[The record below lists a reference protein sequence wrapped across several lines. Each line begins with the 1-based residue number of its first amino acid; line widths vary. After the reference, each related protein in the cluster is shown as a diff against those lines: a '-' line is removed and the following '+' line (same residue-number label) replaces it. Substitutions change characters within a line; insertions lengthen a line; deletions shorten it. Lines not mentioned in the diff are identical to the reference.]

1 MEPKPSRLP
10 RRITVQPSPSPPISA
25 RLLRT
30 GRLSGHNETYRIR
43 DGSLRPDSDFQ
54 ASNRTSGRNWT
65 FRERD
70 SLEPSWKTPSP
81 TYQRCSGTYDL
92 PKSGSYLA
100 NRSRIS
106 TASVSSQPS
115 WNDLSERS
123 PSTYTGLHSQQQ
135 DWDSKRPKLSYSG
148 RTPLSTVRSTSSS
161 YSSSPDPSSR
171 YGRFPRT
178 TSVMLHS
185 DFTSE
190 RERDRRTD
198 TSASGLMDYGPRNSD
213 STPSSLQERVSSYA
227 QGARPKEN
235 SLSTVRLNTSS
246 INRQLPS
253 QSSLL
258 LKDSSRSSK
267 PVTSRDLRS
276 SQRDSSLDFRHTS
289 SRNEGTSRT
298 PSGRVSPAP
307 PRSSS
312 EQSTDGEGRRTTRHL
327 LSRLASSMSS
337 TFFSRRS
344 SQDSL
349 SGRSAETQEA
359 QTGLQNSSPQPVAT
373 TPANTDTSET
383 RPSGQSQ
390 GFAFLR
396 RPRWGFSSV
405 SPNQLSASESELYR
419 SEDSES
425 RTSGSWL
432 PSSLRNRCTPLFSR
446 RRREGREEP
455 LRASSTSDSSRR
467 HNLFRRVS
475 QEDSSLD
482 DVHPI
487 QGAGVASGNSS
498 PRSSNSLRGSAQA
511 ASLAESLFSRRS
523 SGISGMLPNSFLHFS
538 VPAALGNSL
547 SDNVMITVDIV
558 PSGRTSD
565 AQESEKSENSRDPEK
580 LKKIKESLLLE
591 DSEEEDGDLC
601 RICQTGVTTPT
612 NPFIEPC
619 KCSGS
624 LQYVHQ
630 DCMKKWLH
638 AKINSGS
645 SLETI
650 TTCELCKEKLDLNL
664 EDFDIQELY
673 RAHANE
679 RAEYEFISSGLYLVV
694 LLHLCEQRFSDMLGA
709 ANEANTRFINLAR
722 TLQAHMEDLE
732 TSEDDDDDDDDD
744 SEDERV

>member
-10 RRITVQPSPSPPISA
+10 RRITVQPSPSSPISA
-25 RLLRT
+25 RMLRT
-30 GRLSGHNETYRIR
+30 GRLVGHNDTYRVR
-43 DGSLRPDSDFQ
+43 DSSLRHDSDFQ
-54 ASNRTSGRNWT
+54 DPSPLRTSSRDWT

-70 SLEPSWKTPSP
+70 SLEHSWKTPSP

-92 PKSGSYLA
+92 PISGSYLA

-106 TASVSSQPS
+106 TASTSSQPS
-115 WNDLSERS
+115 WYDPLERS
-123 PSTYTGLHSQQQ
+123 QSTYSGLHSQQQ

-148 RTPLSTVRSTSSS
+148 RTPLSGVRSTSSS
-161 YSSSPDPSSR
+161 YTSSPDTSSR

-178 TSVMLHS
+178 SSSVMFHS
-185 DFTSE
+185 DLTSE
-190 RERDRRTD
+190 RERRTD
-198 TSASGLMDYGPRNSD
+198 TSSSGLLDYGHRNSD
-213 STPSSLQERVSSYA
+213 STPSYLQDRVSSYA
-227 QGARPKEN
+227 QGARPKES
-235 SLSTVRLNTSS
+235 SLSTVRLNTS

-253 QSSLL
+253 QSSSLL
-258 LKDSSRSSK
+258 GDSSRSSRSL
-267 PVTSRDLRS
+267 TSRDVRS
-276 SQRDSSLDFRHTS
+276 PQRDASLDYRHTS
-289 SRNEGTSRT
+289 SRNEGRT

-307 PRSSS
+307 QRSTS
-312 EQSTDGEGRRTTRHL
+312 EQNTDSEGRRTTRHL
-327 LSRLASSMSS
+327 LSRLASSMSN

-349 SGRSAETQEA
+349 SGRATEAEEA
-359 QTGLQNSSPQPVAT
+359 HSSLHNASPQPVAT
-373 TPANTDTSET
+373 TPANTETPET
-383 RPSGQSQ
+383 RPSEQSQ

-396 RPRWGFSSV
+396 RRRWGLSSV
-405 SPNQLSASESELYR
+405 SPNQSSDSDAESLR
-419 SEDSES
+419 SEDSET

-446 RRREGREEP
+446 RRREGRDETF
-455 LRASSTSDSSRR
+455 RASSTSDSSRASS
-467 HNLFRRVS
+467 LFRRAS

-482 DVHPI
+482 DVRPV
-487 QGAGVASGNSS
+487 QGAGATADSPSPLSS
-498 PRSSNSLRGSAQA
+498 DSLGGSAQA
-511 ASLAESLFSRRS
+511 ASLAESLFSRRN

-538 VPAALGNSL
+538 VPAALGSSL

-565 AQESEKSENSRDPEK
+565 GQESEKSNSRDPEK
-580 LKKIKESLLLE
+580 LKKIQESLLLE
-591 DSEEEDGDLC
+591 DSEEEEGDLC
-601 RICQTGVTTPT
+601 RICQTGITTPT

-709 ANEANTRFINLAR
+709 ANEANTRVRFINLAR

-732 TSEDDDDDDDDD
+732 TSEDD

>member
-10 RRITVQPSPSPPISA
+10 RRITVQPSPSSPISA
-25 RLLRT
+25 RMLRT
-30 GRLSGHNETYRIR
+30 GRLGGHNETYRVR
-43 DGSLRPDSDFQ
+43 DSSLRHDSDFQ
-54 ASNRTSGRNWT
+54 DSYPLRTSSRDWT
-65 FRERD
+65 IRERD
-70 SLEPSWKTPSP
+70 SLEHSWKTPSP

-92 PKSGSYLA
+92 PLSGSYLA

-106 TASVSSQPS
+106 TASTSQPT
-115 WNDLSERS
+115 WYDPLERS
-123 PSTYTGLHSQQQ
+123 QSTYSGLHSQQQ
-135 DWDSKRPKLSYSG
+135 DWDSKRPKLSCSG
-148 RTPLSTVRSTSSS
+148 RTPLSSVRSTSSS
-161 YSSSPDPSSR
+161 YTSVPDTSSR

-178 TSVMLHS
+178 PSVMFNS
-185 DFTSE
+185 DLASE
-190 RERDRRTD
+190 RERERTD
-198 TSASGLMDYGPRNSD
+198 TSSNGLMDYGHRNSD
-213 STPSSLQERVSSYA
+213 STPSYLQDRVSSYA
-227 QGARPKEN
+227 QGARPKE
-235 SLSTVRLNTSS
+235 SSVSTVRLNTS

-253 QSSLL
+253 PSSSLL
-258 LKDSSRSSK
+258 NRDSSRSSRS
-267 PVTSRDLRS
+267 VTSRDLRS
-276 SQRDSSLDFRHTS
+276 PQRDGSLDFRHTS
-289 SRNEGTSRT
+289 SRNEGTART
-298 PSGRVSPAP
+298 TSGRVSPAP
-307 PRSSS
+307 QRSSS
-312 EQSTDGEGRRTTRHL
+312 EQNTDTEGRRTTRHL

-349 SGRSAETQEA
+349 SGRSTEAEDA
-359 QTGLQNSSPQPVAT
+359 HSSLHNSSPQPVAT
-373 TPANTDTSET
+373 PANTDTPET
-383 RPSGQSQ
+383 RPSEQSQ

-396 RPRWGFSSV
+396 RRRWGLSSV
-405 SPNQLSASESELYR
+405 SPNQSSDSDAESYR
-419 SEDSES
+419 SEDSET

-446 RRREGREEP
+446 RRREGRDETF
-455 LRASSTSDSSRR
+455 RASSTSDSSRM
-467 HNLFRRVS
+467 HNLFRRAS
-475 QEDSSLD
+475 QEDSTLD
-482 DVHPI
+482 EVHPVARS
-487 QGAGVASGNSS
+487 GAIVDHTSLLSS
-498 PRSSNSLRGSAQA
+498 DSRSGSAQA
-511 ASLAESLFSRRS
+511 ASLAESLFSRRN

-547 SDNVMITVDIV
+547 SDNVMITVDII

-565 AQESEKSENSRDPEK
+565 GQESEKSENSRDPEK
-580 LKKIKESLLLE
+580 LKKIQESLLLE
-591 DSEEEDGDLC
+591 DSEEEEGDLC
-601 RICQTGVTTPT
+601 RICQTGITTPT

-638 AKINSGS
+638 SKINSGS
-645 SLETI
+645 SLEAI
-650 TTCELCKEKLDLNL
+650 TTCELCKEKLNLNL

-732 TSEDDDDDDDDD
+732 TSEDD

>member
-10 RRITVQPSPSPPISA
+10 RRITVQPSPSSPISA
-25 RLLRT
+25 RMLRT
-30 GRLSGHNETYRIR
+30 GRLVGHNDTYRVR
-43 DGSLRPDSDFQ
+43 DSSLRHDSDFQ
-54 ASNRTSGRNWT
+54 DSSPLRTSSRDWT

-70 SLEPSWKTPSP
+70 SLEHSWKTPSP

-92 PKSGSYLA
+92 PISGSYLA

-106 TASVSSQPS
+106 TASTSSQPS
-115 WNDLSERS
+115 WYDPLERS
-123 PSTYTGLHSQQQ
+123 QSTYSGLHSQQQ

-148 RTPLSTVRSTSSS
+148 RTPLSGVRSTSSS
-161 YSSSPDPSSR
+161 YTSSPDTSSR

-178 TSVMLHS
+178 SSSVMFHS
-185 DFTSE
+185 DLTSE
-190 RERDRRTD
+190 RERRTD
-198 TSASGLMDYGPRNSD
+198 TSSSGLLDYGHRNSD
-213 STPSSLQERVSSYA
+213 STPSYLQDRVSSYA
-227 QGARPKEN
+227 QGARPKES
-235 SLSTVRLNTSS
+235 SLSTVRLNTS

-253 QSSLL
+253 QSSSLL
-258 LKDSSRSSK
+258 GDSSRSSRSLA
-267 PVTSRDLRS
+267 SRDVRS
-276 SQRDSSLDFRHTS
+276 PQRDASLDYRHTS
-289 SRNEGTSRT
+289 SRNEGRT

-307 PRSSS
+307 QRSTS
-312 EQSTDGEGRRTTRHL
+312 EQNTDSEGRRTTRHL
-327 LSRLASSMSS
+327 LSRLASSMSN

-349 SGRSAETQEA
+349 SGRATETEEA
-359 QTGLQNSSPQPVAT
+359 HSSLHNASPQPVAT
-373 TPANTDTSET
+373 TPANTETPET
-383 RPSGQSQ
+383 RPSEQSQ

-396 RPRWGFSSV
+396 RRRWGLSSV
-405 SPNQLSASESELYR
+405 SPNQSSDSDAESLR
-419 SEDSES
+419 SEDSET

-446 RRREGREEP
+446 RRREGRDETF
-455 LRASSTSDSSRR
+455 RASSTSDSSRASS
-467 HNLFRRVS
+467 LFRRAS

-482 DVHPI
+482 DVRPV
-487 QGAGVASGNSS
+487 QGAGATADSPSPLSS
-498 PRSSNSLRGSAQA
+498 DSLGGSAQA
-511 ASLAESLFSRRS
+511 ASLAESLFSRRN

-538 VPAALGNSL
+538 VPAALGSSL

-565 AQESEKSENSRDPEK
+565 GQESEKSNSRDPEK
-580 LKKIKESLLLE
+580 LKKIQESLLLE
-591 DSEEEDGDLC
+591 DSEEEEGDLC
-601 RICQTGVTTPT
+601 RICQTGITTPT

-709 ANEANTRFINLAR
+709 ANEANTRVRFINLAR

-732 TSEDDDDDDDDD
+732 TSEDD

>member
-10 RRITVQPSPSPPISA
+10 RRITVQPSPSSPISA
-25 RLLRT
+25 RMLRT
-30 GRLSGHNETYRIR
+30 GRLVGHNDTYRVR
-43 DGSLRPDSDFQ
+43 DSSLRHDSDFQ
-54 ASNRTSGRNWT
+54 DSSPLRTSSRDWT

-70 SLEPSWKTPSP
+70 SLEHSWKTPSP

-92 PKSGSYLA
+92 PISGSYLA

-106 TASVSSQPS
+106 TASTSSQPS
-115 WNDLSERS
+115 WYDPLERS
-123 PSTYTGLHSQQQ
+123 QSTYSGLHSQQQ

-148 RTPLSTVRSTSSS
+148 RTPLSGVRSTSSS
-161 YSSSPDPSSR
+161 YTSSPDTSSR

-178 TSVMLHS
+178 SSSVMFHS
-185 DFTSE
+185 DLTSE
-190 RERDRRTD
+190 RERRTD
-198 TSASGLMDYGPRNSD
+198 TSSSGLLDYGHRNSD
-213 STPSSLQERVSSYA
+213 STPSYLQDRVSSYA
-227 QGARPKEN
+227 QGARPKES
-235 SLSTVRLNTSS
+235 SLSTVRLNTS

-253 QSSLL
+253 QSSSLL
-258 LKDSSRSSK
+258 GDSSRSSRSL
-267 PVTSRDLRS
+267 TSRDVRS
-276 SQRDSSLDFRHTS
+276 PQRDASLDYRHTS
-289 SRNEGTSRT
+289 SRNEGRT

-307 PRSSS
+307 QRSTS
-312 EQSTDGEGRRTTRHL
+312 EQNTDSEGRRTTRHL
-327 LSRLASSMSS
+327 LSRLASSMSN

-349 SGRSAETQEA
+349 SGRATEAEEA
-359 QTGLQNSSPQPVAT
+359 HSSLHNASPQPVAT
-373 TPANTDTSET
+373 TPANTETPET
-383 RPSGQSQ
+383 RPSEQSQ

-396 RPRWGFSSV
+396 RRRWGLSSV
-405 SPNQLSASESELYR
+405 SPNQSSDSDAESLR
-419 SEDSES
+419 SEDSET

-446 RRREGREEP
+446 RRREGRDETF
-455 LRASSTSDSSRR
+455 RASSTSDSSRASS
-467 HNLFRRVS
+467 LFRRAS

-482 DVHPI
+482 DVRPVR
-487 QGAGVASGNSS
+487 GAGATADSPSPLSS
-498 PRSSNSLRGSAQA
+498 DSLGGSAQA
-511 ASLAESLFSRRS
+511 ASLAESLFSRRN

-538 VPAALGNSL
+538 VPAALGSSL

-565 AQESEKSENSRDPEK
+565 GQESEKSNSRDPEK
-580 LKKIKESLLLE
+580 LKKIQESLLLE
-591 DSEEEDGDLC
+591 DSEEEEGDLC
-601 RICQTGVTTPT
+601 RICQTGITTPT

-709 ANEANTRFINLAR
+709 ANEANTRVRFINLAR

-732 TSEDDDDDDDDD
+732 TSEDD

>member
-10 RRITVQPSPSPPISA
+10 RRITVQPSPSSPISA
-25 RLLRT
+25 RMLRT
-30 GRLSGHNETYRIR
+30 SRLGGHSETYRVR
-43 DGSLRPDSDFQ
+43 DSSLRHDSDFQ
-54 ASNRTSGRNWT
+54 DSSTLRTSSRDWSI
-65 FRERD
+65 RERD
-70 SLEPSWKTPSP
+70 SLEPSWKNPSP
-81 TYQRCSGTYDL
+81 SYQRCSGTYDL
-92 PKSGSYLA
+92 PISSSYLA

-106 TASVSSQPS
+106 TATTSSQPS
-115 WNDLSERS
+115 WYDPLERS
-123 PSTYTGLHSQQQ
+123 QSTYSGLHSQQQ

-148 RTPLSTVRSTSSS
+148 RTPLSAVRSTSSS
-161 YSSSPDPSSR
+161 YTSSTDTPSR

-178 TSVMLHS
+178 SSLMLNS
-185 DFTSE
+185 DLTSE
-190 RERDRRTD
+190 RERRTD
-198 TSASGLMDYGPRNSD
+198 TSSHGLMDYVHRNSD
-213 STPSSLQERVSSYA
+213 STPSYLQDRVSSYA
-227 QGARPKEN
+227 QGARPKES
-235 SLSTVRLNTSS
+235 SLSTVRLNTPIS
-246 INRQLPS
+246 RQLPS
-253 QSSLL
+253 QSSSLL
-258 LKDSSRSSK
+258 RDSSRTSRT
-267 PVTSRDLRS
+267 VTSRDLRS
-276 SQRDSSLDFRHTS
+276 PQRDSLLDFRHTS
-289 SRNEGTSRT
+289 SRNEGTPRT
-298 PSGRVSPAP
+298 SSRVSPTP
-307 PRSSS
+307 TRSTS
-312 EQSTDGEGRRTTRHL
+312 EQNPDTEGRRTTRHL

-349 SGRSAETQEA
+349 SGRSTEAEEA
-359 QTGLQNSSPQPVAT
+359 HSSLPNVSPQPVAT
-373 TPANTDTSET
+373 TPANTDTPET
-383 RPSGQSQ
+383 RPSEQSQ

-396 RPRWGFSSV
+396 RRRWGLSSV
-405 SPNQLSASESELYR
+405 SPNQSSDSDAESYR
-419 SEDSES
+419 SEDSET

-455 LRASSTSDSSRR
+455 FRASSTSDSSRV
-467 HNLFRRVS
+467 HSLFRRAS
-475 QEDSSLD
+475 QEDTSLD
-482 DVHPI
+482 DVQTV
-487 QGAGVASGNSS
+487 QGAGATSDTS
-498 PRSSNSLRGSAQA
+498 PLSPESLSGSAQA
-511 ASLAESLFSRRS
+511 ASLAESLFSRRN

-538 VPAALGNSL
+538 VPAALGSSL

-565 AQESEKSENSRDPEK
+565 GQESEKTESSRDPEK
-580 LKKIKESLLLE
+580 LKKIQESLLLE

-601 RICQTGVTTPT
+601 RICQTGVASPS

-645 SLETI
+645 NLEMI
-650 TTCELCKEKLDLNL
+650 TTCELCKEKLNLNL

-709 ANEANTRFINLAR
+709 ANEANTRVRFINLAR

-732 TSEDDDDDDDDD
+732 TSEDDSDD
-744 SEDERV
+744 EGV

>member
-10 RRITVQPSPSPPISA
+10 RRITVQPSPSSPISA
-25 RLLRT
+25 RMLRT
-30 GRLSGHNETYRIR
+30 GRLVGHNDTYRVR
-43 DGSLRPDSDFQ
+43 DGSLRHDSDFQ
-54 ASNRTSGRNWT
+54 DSSPLRTSSRDWT

-70 SLEPSWKTPSP
+70 SLEHSWKTPSP

-92 PKSGSYLA
+92 PISGSYLA

-106 TASVSSQPS
+106 TASTSSQPS
-115 WNDLSERS
+115 WYDPLERS
-123 PSTYTGLHSQQQ
+123 QSTYSGLHSQQQ

-148 RTPLSTVRSTSSS
+148 RTPLSGVRSTSSS
-161 YSSSPDPSSR
+161 YTSSPDTSSR

-178 TSVMLHS
+178 SSSVMFHS
-185 DFTSE
+185 DLTSE
-190 RERDRRTD
+190 RERRTD
-198 TSASGLMDYGPRNSD
+198 TSSSGLLDYGHRNSD
-213 STPSSLQERVSSYA
+213 STPSYLQDRVSSYA
-227 QGARPKEN
+227 QGARPKES
-235 SLSTVRLNTSS
+235 SLSTVRLNTS

-253 QSSLL
+253 QSSSLL
-258 LKDSSRSSK
+258 GDSSRSSRSLA
-267 PVTSRDLRS
+267 SRDVRS
-276 SQRDSSLDFRHTS
+276 PQRDASLDYRHTS
-289 SRNEGTSRT
+289 SRNEGRT

-307 PRSSS
+307 QRSTS
-312 EQSTDGEGRRTTRHL
+312 EQNTDSEGRRTTRHL
-327 LSRLASSMSS
+327 LSRLASSMSN

-349 SGRSAETQEA
+349 SGRATEAEEA
-359 QTGLQNSSPQPVAT
+359 HSSLHNASPQPVAT
-373 TPANTDTSET
+373 TPANTETPET
-383 RPSGQSQ
+383 RPSEQSQ

-396 RPRWGFSSV
+396 RRRWGLSSV
-405 SPNQLSASESELYR
+405 SPNQSSDSDAESLR
-419 SEDSES
+419 SEDSET

-446 RRREGREEP
+446 RRREGRDETF
-455 LRASSTSDSSRR
+455 RASSTSDSSRASS
-467 HNLFRRVS
+467 LFRRAS

-482 DVHPI
+482 DVRPV
-487 QGAGVASGNSS
+487 QGAGATADSPSPLSS
-498 PRSSNSLRGSAQA
+498 DSLGGSAQA
-511 ASLAESLFSRRS
+511 ASLAESLFSRRN

-538 VPAALGNSL
+538 VPAALGSSL

-565 AQESEKSENSRDPEK
+565 GQESEKSNSRDPEK
-580 LKKIKESLLLE
+580 LKKIQESLLLE
-591 DSEEEDGDLC
+591 DSEEEEGDLC
-601 RICQTGVTTPT
+601 RICQTGITTPT

-709 ANEANTRFINLAR
+709 ANEANTRVRFINLAR

-732 TSEDDDDDDDDD
+732 TSEDD

>member
-10 RRITVQPSPSPPISA
+10 RRITVQPSPSSPISA
-25 RLLRT
+25 RLLRSS
-30 GRLSGHNETYRIR
+30 RLGGHNETYHVR
-43 DGSLRPDSDFQ
+43 DSSLRRDSDFQ
-54 ASNRTSGRNWT
+54 ASSPLRSSGRDWT

-70 SLEPSWKTPSP
+70 NLEPSWKTPSP

-92 PKSGSYLA
+92 PISGSYLA

-106 TASVSSQPS
+106 TASTSSQPS
-115 WNDLSERS
+115 WYDPLERS
-123 PSTYTGLHSQQQ
+123 PSTYSGLHSQQQ

-148 RTPLSTVRSTSSS
+148 RTPLSGVRSTSSS
-161 YSSSPDPSSR
+161 YAPTPDPSSR

-178 TSVMLHS
+178 SSVMLHS
-185 DFTSE
+185 DPTSE

-198 TSASGLMDYGPRNSD
+198 TSANGLMDYGHRSSD
-213 STPSSLQERVSSYA
+213 STPSYLQDRVSSYA

-235 SLSTVRLNTSS
+235 SLSTIRLNTP

-253 QSSLL
+253 QSSSLL
-258 LKDSSRSSK
+258 RDSSRSSR
-267 PVTSRDLRS
+267 PITSRDLRS
-276 SQRDSSLDFRHTS
+276 PPRDSSLDFRHTS

-298 PSGRVSPAP
+298 TSGRVSPTP

-312 EQSTDGEGRRTTRHL
+312 EQSTDSEGRRTTRHL

-337 TFFSRRS
+337 TFFRRS

-349 SGRSAETQEA
+349 SGRSTEAEEA
-359 QTGLQNSSPQPVAT
+359 QTSLQNASPPQPVAP
-373 TPANTDTSET
+373 TPANTSET
-383 RPSGQSQ
+383 RPSDQTQ

-396 RPRWGFSSV
+396 RRRLGLSSM
-405 SPNQLSASESELYR
+405 SQIQSSDSDAESYR

-455 LRASSTSDSSRR
+455 FRASSTSDSSSSRR
-467 HNLFRRVS
+467 HNLFRRAS
-475 QEDSSLD
+475 QDSSLD
-482 DVHPI
+482 EVHPI
-487 QGAGVASGNSS
+487 QGAGATASISS
-498 PRSSNSLRGSAQA
+498 PLSSNSLGGSAQA
-511 ASLAESLFSRRS
+511 ASLAETLFSRRN

-558 PSGRTSD
+558 PSGRTND
-565 AQESEKSENSRDPEK
+565 GQESEKSENSRDPEK
-580 LKKIKESLLLE
+580 LKKIQESLLLE

-601 RICQTGVTTPT
+601 RICQTGMTTPT

-732 TSEDDDDDDDDD
+732 TSEDDDD